1 MALTTIQ
8 NGMIGNSTKLAL
20 NPGVPI
26 VETTQTISTSY
37 TITAGCSAMSVG
49 PITIASGVSV
59 TLSPGSRG
67 AIL

>member
-1 MALTTIQ
+1 MALTTVQ

-26 VETTQTISTSY
+26 IENTQTISSSY
-37 TITAGCSAMSVG
+37 TISSGCSAMSVG
-49 PITIASGVSV
+49 PITIASGVQIV
-59 TLSPGSRG
+59 ISPGSRW